1 MINYANCIL
10 LLLYIN
16 IFDER
21 KKEKK
26 TRQGKKEQTS
36 QIQITYRI
44 GVYSSIQKK
53 NASITYWYNDI
64 AIISANKNKTECQI
78 SLNRCYGS
86 APNHPSKYMLLDTK
100 LTRFDRSIS

>member
-10 LLLYIN
+10 LLLHIN
-16 IFDER
+16 ISDER
-21 KKEKK
+21 KKEKN
-26 TRQGKKEQTS
+26 RQGKKEQTPQ
-36 QIQITYRI
+36 QIAYRI

>member
-53 NASITYWYNDI
+53 KMHPLHIGIMILLLYR
-64 AIISANKNKTECQI
+64 QI
-78 SLNRCYGS
+78 KIKQNV
-86 APNHPSKYMLLDTK
+86 K
-100 LTRFDRSIS
+100 

>member
-10 LLLYIN
+10 LLLHIN
-16 IFDER
+16 ISDGR
-21 KKEKK
+21 KKEKN
-26 TRQGKKEQTS
+26 RQGKKEQTP
-36 QIQITYRI
+36 QQITYRI